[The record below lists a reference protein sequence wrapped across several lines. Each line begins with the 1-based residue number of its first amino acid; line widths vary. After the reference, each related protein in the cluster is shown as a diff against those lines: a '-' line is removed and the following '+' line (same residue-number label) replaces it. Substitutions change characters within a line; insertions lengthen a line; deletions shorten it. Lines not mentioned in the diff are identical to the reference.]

1 MSGMNLTLTFPFQ
14 IYAKREHCELFFFKV
29 RCRKTHTL
37 IQIFKIFF
45 FKLFFLIIKIVKL
58 KYRVF
63 HDDALK
69 NKVIT
74 LSHY

>member
-1 MSGMNLTLTFPFQ
+1 MRKENIVS
-14 IYAKREHCELFFFKV
+14 FFFQSALPQNS
-29 RCRKTHTL
+29 HFNSD
-37 IQIFKIFF
+37 FKNLF